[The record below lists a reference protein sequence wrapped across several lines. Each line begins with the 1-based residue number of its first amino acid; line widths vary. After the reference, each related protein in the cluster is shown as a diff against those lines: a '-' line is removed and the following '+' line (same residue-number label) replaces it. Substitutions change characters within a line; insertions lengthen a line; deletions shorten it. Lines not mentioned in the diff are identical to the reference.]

1 MRCLKQ
7 AWPWKNECLGTR
19 TSRTQTNHFTFYGP
33 WLENNTPKVDIERFR
48 NTAKIQSKFCLIIA
62 WLASTVSFIV
72 ATHIVQKDAKL
83 TSNAGSFGIGF
94 TSNAPQGY
102 SQTSKMEPRSTQRP
116 AQMHPERHL
125 KTTKMNPQDSKIHP
139 FSQSTGRA
147 GVSCHGVENIAM
159 WGCTCPAASAH
170 GTAKV
175 GRCGGDGEDCGGYG
189 EDCGRA
195 QHRL

>member
-94 TSNAPQGY
+94 TPNASQGY
-102 SQTSKMEPRSTQRP
+102 TQTSKMEPRSTQRP

-139 FSQSTGRA
+139 IQPFDWA
-147 GVSCHGVENIAM
+147 GWRVVPWRRKYCSVGVYLSR
-159 WGCTCPAASAH
+159 C
-170 GTAKV
+170 V
-175 GRCGGDGEDCGGYG
+175 GARDGQGWQ
-189 EDCGRA
+189 R
-195 QHRL
+195 RRRW